1 MKCSRDNF
9 AFDDRCFPF
18 LNFEIDS
25 SLFHQLPI
33 ELATGISLASN
44 PQHALA
50 HAAGKSSTE
59 RENIAL
65 AEWVYPGFGLDTSI
79 VNACIKIDTAVPAN
93 LVDPEKIKKN
103 IFFACI
109 V

>member
-9 AFDDRCFPF
+9 AFDDRCFLF
-18 LNFEIDS
+18 LNFKIDS

-33 ELATGISLASN
+33 ELAPGISLSST

-50 HAAGKSSTE
+50 QAAGKGSTE

-65 AEWVYPGFGLDTSI
+65 AEWVYPGFGLDGH
-79 VNACIKIDTAVPAN
+79 C
-93 LVDPEKIKKN
+93 
-103 IFFACI
+103 
-109 V
+109 